1 MGVALGGNL
10 GGRGGGGEA
19 LGCLWGLSDFFGLGG
34 KGGAATAER
43 ENIFSKSVKAYIFFF
58 NKKVHF
64 HSPYLMT
71 KTPTGLDLGAC
82 ISVRAWSVA

>member
-10 GGRGGGGEA
+10 GGKGGGGEA

-43 ENIFSKSVKAYIFFF
+43 ENIFSKNVKAYIFFSLK
-58 NKKVHF
+58 KKVHIR
-64 HSPYLMT
+64 T
-71 KTPTGLDLGAC
+71 
-82 ISVRAWSVA
+82 